1 MKSSTGL
8 EDSMEYDQD
17 KVGDVVLALLNL
29 TLHDGSRA
37 WKGFDFDVMDR
48 LHAKGYILD
57 PHNKNKSVVLT
68 QEGLK
73 RSEDLFEK
81 HFGKK

>member
-1 MKSSTGL
+1 
-8 EDSMEYDQD
+8 MEYDQD
-17 KVGDVVLALLNL
+17 KVDDAALALLNL
-29 TLHDGSRA
+29 TLHDGPRA
-37 WKGFDFDVMDR
+37 WKGFAFDVLDR

-73 RSEDLFEK
+73 RSEELFEK
-81 HFGKK
+81 LFGKG

>member
-1 MKSSTGL
+1 MKSSTSL

-17 KVGDVVLALLNL
+17 KVDDAVLALLNL

-48 LHAKGYILD
+48 LYAKGYILD

-73 RSEDLFEK
+73 RSEEMFEK
-81 HFGKK
+81 LFGKR

>member
-17 KVGDVVLALLNL
+17 KVDDVVLALLNL
-29 TLHDGSRA
+29 TLHDGARA
-37 WKGFDFDVMDR
+37 WKGFDFEVMDR
-48 LHAKGYILD
+48 LYAKGYILD

-73 RSEDLFEK
+73 RSDDLFEK
-81 HFGKK
+81 LFVKK

>member
-1 MKSSTGL
+1 
-8 EDSMEYDQD
+8 MEYDQD
-17 KVGDVVLALLNL
+17 KVDDDALALLNL
-29 TLHDGSRA
+29 TLHDGARA
-37 WKGFDFDVMDR
+37 WKGFAFDVLYR

-73 RSEDLFEK
+73 RSEDMFEK
-81 HFGKK
+81 LFGKG

>member
-1 MKSSTGL
+1 MKSSIGL

-17 KVGDVVLALLNL
+17 KVDEVVLALLNL
-29 TLHDGSRA
+29 TLHDGARA

-48 LHAKGYILD
+48 LYAKGYILD

-81 HFGKK
+81 LFGKK

>member
-1 MKSSTGL
+1 
-8 EDSMEYDQD
+8 MEYDQD
-17 KVGDVVLALLNL
+17 KVDDAVLALLNL

-73 RSEDLFEK
+73 RSAVMFEAL
-81 HFGKK
+81 FGKR

>member
-17 KVGDVVLALLNL
+17 KVDDVVLALLNL
-29 TLHDGSRA
+29 TLHDGARA
-37 WKGFDFDVMDR
+37 WKGFDFGVMDR
-48 LHAKGYILD
+48 LYAKGYILD

-81 HFGKK
+81 LFGKK

>member
-17 KVGDVVLALLNL
+17 KVDEVVLALLNL
-29 TLHDGSRA
+29 TLHDGARA

-48 LHAKGYILD
+48 LYAKGYILD

-81 HFGKK
+81 LFGKK

>member
-17 KVGDVVLALLNL
+17 KVDDVVLALLNL
-29 TLHDGSRA
+29 TLHDGARA

-48 LHAKGYILD
+48 LYAKGYILD

>member
-17 KVGDVVLALLNL
+17 KVDDVVLALLNL
-29 TLHDGSRA
+29 TLHDGARA
-37 WKGFDFDVMDR
+37 WKGFDFGVMDR
-48 LHAKGYILD
+48 LYAKGYILD
-57 PHNKNKSVVLT
+57 PHNKNKSVILT

-81 HFGKK
+81 LFDKK

>member
-17 KVGDVVLALLNL
+17 KVDDVVLALLNL
-29 TLHDGSRA
+29 TLHDGARA
-37 WKGFDFDVMDR
+37 WKGFDFEVMDR
-48 LHAKGYILD
+48 LYAKGYILD

-81 HFGKK
+81 LFVKK

>member
-17 KVGDVVLALLNL
+17 KVDDVVLALLNL
-29 TLHDGSRA
+29 TLHDGARA

-48 LHAKGYILD
+48 LYAKGYILD

-81 HFGKK
+81 HFGKR

>member
-17 KVGDVVLALLNL
+17 KVDDVVLALLNL
-29 TLHDGSRA
+29 TLHDGARA
-37 WKGFDFDVMDR
+37 WKGFDFGVMDR
-48 LHAKGYILD
+48 LYAKGYILD
-57 PHNKNKSVVLT
+57 PHNKNKSVTLT

-73 RSEDLFEK
+73 RAEDLFEK
-81 HFGKK
+81 LFGKK